1 MLFIQKIRYRNI
13 LSAGNQFTEI
23 NFTEEKTTLIKGNSG
38 QGKSLIVTA
47 LIFALYGKSNRGT
60 TKKQLINS
68 VNKKDCLVEV
78 EFISDGKLFKVRR
91 GITPNIF
98 EIFVNN
104 KLQEQLSAVKD
115 QQKYLE
121 QNILKMSYKTFM
133 QIVVLGSNNYTPFMQ
148 LSSTDRRDLVEELL
162 DIKIFS
168 SMNILIKDKI
178 KNLDKKKK
186 ELELQQNSIDDK
198 IEMQIGFIEKIT
210 KSGNELVKVKK
221 LKILDFENQK
231 QDIIE
236 ENSILLKDLNT
247 LQTQLSQISF
257 SEKKMQQLL
266 ELKGKLSNKK
276 SLMQN
281 EYTFF
286 ENNFSCPTCSQHI
299 DEDFRK
305 TKLKDINSEVFL
317 LDEGYSELIKTLNY
331 EENQVNKVKE
341 ITNSISN
348 INSNILTNQ
357 NKVESIESHIL
368 NLSSEIKDIENKIK
382 NQNDENE
389 LLNTLKKDKIKIQN
403 LITKCNEALNYF
415 EFSNL
420 LMKDGGV
427 KSKIIKR
434 YIPIINTQIN
444 KYLQLMDLYLNFT
457 LDEEFKESINTP
469 IHDGFTYSSFSEGE
483 KQRINLS
490 AILSWRDIAK
500 MKNSINCNL
509 IFFDETLD
517 SSLDS
522 YGIDDFLKIINYVVK
537 DSNVFVISHRE
548 GFDDKFNR
556 VLEVKKVNSF
566 SKIIT

>member
-78 EFISDGKLFKVRR
+78 EFSSDGKLFKVRR

-566 SKIIT
+566 SKIIA

>member
-389 LLNTLKKDKIKIQN
+389 LLNTLKKDKTKIQN

>member
-78 EFISDGKLFKVRR
+78 EFSSDGKLFKVRR

-389 LLNTLKKDKIKIQN
+389 LLNTLKKDKTKIQN

-566 SKIIT
+566 SKIIA

>member
-78 EFISDGKLFKVRR
+78 EFSSDGKLFKVRR

-389 LLNTLKKDKIKIQN
+389 LLNTLKKDKTKIQN

>member
-389 LLNTLKKDKIKIQN
+389 LLNTLKKDKTKIQN

-566 SKIIT
+566 SKIIA

>member
-78 EFISDGKLFKVRR
+78 EFSSDGKLFKVRR